1 MFNSLFYKLIIIPLV
16 YTYDKTCT
24 QCYGEKGYCLD
35 KTVVNAESEDDFKK
49 IKSQYRQFY
58 DCTKGGKTET
68 VTYAAG
74 GGVTAVI
81 TAKYCQFKPNSK
93 YYAVIIVPVLA
104 FSFALIGLA
113 YYLIKVRK
121 SSYSPPPENKSVEM
135 TTGTV

>member
-16 YTYDKTCT
+16 LSYDKTCT

-58 DCTKGGKTET
+58 DCTKGGDTITTDDDFSGQFT
-68 VTYAAG
+68 V
-74 GGVTAVI
+74 
-81 TAKYCQFKPNSK
+81 KYCELKPNSK

-104 FSFALIGLA
+104 FSFAIMGLA
-113 YYLIKVRK
+113 YYLRIKYCK
-121 SSYSPPPENKSVEM
+121 KEYSQPNKDTSIEM
-135 TTGTV
+135 TAV